1 MFEQPELKCLT
12 VENRPAALV
21 SLYQQLSADATSGAT
36 VGACGDD
43 VTSHWDASDYN
54 RMAALGATL
63 RRGGRKARHSNNQLL
78 EIETRRPASVAH
90 LREWLTDDEALGE
103 VSATVGPDNRRA
115 TTRRRHSSLHR

>member
-1 MFEQPELKCLT
+1 MINYQQPELKCLT
-12 VENRPAALV
+12 VENRPMALV
-21 SLYQQLSADATSGAT
+21 ALYDRLSTTVTSGVT
-36 VGACGDD
+36 VASPGD

-63 RRGGRKARHSNNQLL
+63 RRGRKSRTNQLL

-103 VSATVGPDNRRA
+103 VSATVGPDNRAPIPAR
-115 TTRRRHSSLHR
+115 TRHSSLHR